1 MLGGVR
7 DKWIQLVDIN
17 GESFHAPILQE
28 GGLPVVKL
36 VLSGPAAAAFSVGLL
51 AENAIQKAI
60 RCRVD
65 LFHSDALHLLHLRF
79 GHATGHRLYNT
90 LKEKGLAHRTTLAAC
105 EVVSTS
111 CKACEKINV
120 RLEKIPAKT
129 AGSVEVTKFN
139 QVIYQDLIHLPARSP
154 QGHVYSS
161 VIVDS
166 STRYVSVLAIKQK
179 SQAVQHLIAWVRRWE
194 SKFGIPKIIKTDN
207 GGEFI
212 GSEYTEFYVK
222 EGIAPLTGAPYTP
235 QTQALVER
243 TNQSIKRLLT
253 KTLFSLQ
260 IPQEMSAYIISGV
273 AQTFNELVHSSTGE
287 SPYSMVHGHG
297 TELLPLAMGD
307 VVLVTHVTKL
317 THQPVPTNG
326 EEGIFVCFISAA
338 VASILVKRDYGWH
351 HVRVHPS
358 RLRLK
363 GWLGLCSLS
372 NLQHV
377 TQSSEV
383 PTISAPADR
392 DSLCDFSSSRTV
404 VPPPP
409 APDPAPVISRHPFVI
424 ARHRNGA
431 VFPAQVL
438 QRSRLQM
445 AALERDTNGKWQHKE
460 LLFPNHHSIMKELVG
475 ATAEEA
481 FSPSVFEEF
490 LSSAPSASRGDD
502 PEHGLDVPQAGG
514 AEIDAEDAMLP
525 TQDGMMLSQLVFV
538 MTVCLCVWL

>member
-1 MLGGVR
+1 ML
-7 DKWIQLVDIN
+7 
-17 GESFHAPILQE
+17 F
-28 GGLPVVKL
+28 
-36 VLSGPAAAAFSVGLL
+36 LSHL
-51 AENAIQKAI
+51 I
-60 RCRVD
+60 R
-65 LFHSDALHLLHLRF
+65 
-79 GHATGHRLYNT
+79 T
-90 LKEKGLAHRTTLAAC
+90 K
-105 EVVSTS
+105 STS

-129 AGSVEVTKFN
+129 AGSVDATKFN

-166 STRYVSVLAIKQK
+166 STRYV
-179 SQAVQHLIAWVRRWE
+179 
-194 SKFGIPKIIKTDN
+194 
-207 GGEFI
+207 
-212 GSEYTEFYVK
+212 
-222 EGIAPLTGAPYTP
+222 
-235 QTQALVER
+235 
-243 TNQSIKRLLT
+243 
-253 KTLFSLQ
+253 
-260 IPQEMSAYIISGV
+260 
-273 AQTFNELVHSSTGE
+273 
-287 SPYSMVHGHG
+287 
-297 TELLPLAMGD
+297 
-307 VVLVTHVTKL
+307 
-317 THQPVPTNG
+317 
-326 EEGIFVCFISAA
+326 
-338 VASILVKRDYGWH
+338 
-351 HVRVHPS
+351 RVHPS

-363 GWLGLCSLS
+363 GWQGLCSLS

-445 AALERDTNGKWQHKE
+445 AALERDTDGKWQHKE

-475 ATAEEA
+475 ANAEEA

-525 TQDGMMLSQLVFV
+525 
-538 MTVCLCVWL
+538 